1 MKFINVNSSEQNSK
15 EYLQALYQR
24 LETLCDV
31 LGIIIEKKEEILD
44 SDIEALIAERQA
56 ARKEKNFARAD
67 EIRYVVRTGDYFR
80 GYQRRSKMEKGIDAY
95 IKEQFHLPPVDIRTY
110 SPLTLAYI
118 GDGIYDLIIRS
129 IIVGKGNTK
138 ASRLHQETSKL
149 VRAQAQSEMIDLLLP
164 YLSEEETD
172 IYRRGRNAKS
182 PTMAKNATM
191 TDYRKA
197 TGFEALMGYL
207 YLKDE
212 FERMVELIKI
222 ALGEEEEGKEQTF

>member
-1 MKFINVNSSEQNSK
+1 
-15 EYLQALYQR
+15 
-24 LETLCDV
+24 
-31 LGIIIEKKEEILD
+31 
-44 SDIEALIAERQA
+44 
-56 ARKEKNFARAD
+56 
-67 EIRYVVRTGDYFR
+67 
-80 GYQRRSKMEKGIDAY
+80 MEKGIDAY

-191 TDYRKA
+191 TDY
-197 TGFEALMGYL
+197 GIFALQVFAKVSL
-207 YLKDE
+207 SCWRSLK
-212 FERMVELIKI
+212 ERTETVSRVCWHPILPS
-222 ALGEEEEGKEQTF
+222 A